1 MRLLRDSRN
10 VRVTTFVLLLTM
22 VLNSLFCVF
31 LLLPDGVN
39 SLPRHGGRPN
49 FNDWVKSYRPDLA
62 SHQFDPIRIRAP
74 RQIPEEYRDVHI
86 PSEEELQ
93 MLAQFG
99 HAHHASYYFNTKPA
113 AAMAAA
119 AEAAAGVGVGDQKP

>member
-1 MRLLRDSRN
+1 MRLEFRN
-10 VRVTTFVLLLTM
+10 PRVTFLLVVVVACL
-22 VLNSLFCVF
+22 L
-31 LLLPDGVN
+31 LLLPN
-39 SLPRHGGRPN
+39 RAYSLPRHGGRPN
-49 FNDWVKSYRPDLA
+49 FNDWVKSYRPEAA